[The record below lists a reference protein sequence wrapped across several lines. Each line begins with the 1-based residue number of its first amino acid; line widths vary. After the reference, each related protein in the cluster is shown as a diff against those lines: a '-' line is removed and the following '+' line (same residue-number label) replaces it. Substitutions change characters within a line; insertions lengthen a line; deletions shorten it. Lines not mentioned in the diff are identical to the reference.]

1 LYVALFVLHSLMGI
15 GGLAGGGACLL
26 NSENPAGAP
35 LELLK
40 NSPFKNF
47 LIPGIILFTLVG
59 IGNVSAAVL
68 VLFHLKY
75 QAYISGILGCILV
88 GWIVVQCIMIKQIN
102 FMHVA
107 SFTIGLTLVVLSTI
121 IAFKL
126 RLYPTEL
133 VLKFFNK
140 I

>member
-1 LYVALFVLHSLMGI
+1 MGI

-26 NSENPAGAP
+26 NPENPAGAP

-68 VLFHLKY
+68 VPFHLKY
-75 QAYISGILGCILV
+75 QVYISGILGCILV

-107 SFTIGLTLVVLSTI
+107 SFTIGLTLAVLSII

-133 VLKFFNK
+133 ILKIFNK